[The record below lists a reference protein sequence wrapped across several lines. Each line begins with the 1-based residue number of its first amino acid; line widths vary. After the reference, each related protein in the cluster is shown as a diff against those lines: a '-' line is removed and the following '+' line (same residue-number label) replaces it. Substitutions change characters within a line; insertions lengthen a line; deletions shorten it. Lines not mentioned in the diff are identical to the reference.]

1 MSSPLLSTLGIVCSA
16 CDRLNPA
23 LRPNCAR
30 CGASLLQSSQ
40 PKAAENLPGSSGS
53 HPASPSARVSPLV
66 DSVLAAQAHA
76 RPKPPVL
83 APRKDAPPA
92 EAPAAPRPP
101 AKASAPANTAPR
113 PSAKASAPVNAARR
127 PAGPPIPAP
136 ELLKKR
142 PPAALPVSGTALAPF
157 VLAVVEGNGKGQ
169 RYRIP
174 AVGCW
179 VGRDRGNILFPEDSF
194 VSSHHATLT
203 VREGRLCIRDEGT
216 SSGVFVAIAGQEM
229 IPHGTL
235 FNIGR
240 RLLRYLGQLQLAVA
254 PAGQPRVYGAPLP
267 QGRPPYAV
275 EEVLV
280 GGRSG
285 RAVVSAGPMLTIGQ
299 SNCDFSFPNDTTL
312 ASRHCELAPV
322 PQGAVLRD
330 LSGIRG
336 TFVRIAPGSDR
347 PLNTGDRLRVGQQIL
362 QVEAA

>member
-1 MSSPLLSTLGIVCSA
+1 
-16 CDRLNPA
+16 
-23 LRPNCAR
+23 
-30 CGASLLQSSQ
+30 
-40 PKAAENLPGSSGS
+40 
-53 HPASPSARVSPLV
+53 
-66 DSVLAAQAHA
+66 
-76 RPKPPVL
+76 
-83 APRKDAPPA
+83 
-92 EAPAAPRPP
+92 
-101 AKASAPANTAPR
+101 
-113 PSAKASAPVNAARR
+113 
-127 PAGPPIPAP
+127 
-136 ELLKKR
+136 
-142 PPAALPVSGTALAPF
+142 LAPF

-203 VREGRLCIRDEGT
+203 LREGRLCIRDEGT
-216 SSGVFVAIAGQEM
+216 PSGVFVAIAGQET
-229 IPHGTL
+229 IPHGTQ

-240 RLLRYLGQLQLAVA
+240 RLLRYLGQLQLSVA

-299 SNCDFSFPNDTTL
+299 TNCDFSFPNDTTL

>member
-1 MSSPLLSTLGIVCSA
+1 MHLTTP
-16 CDRLNPA
+16 
-23 LRPNCAR
+23 
-30 CGASLLQSSQ
+30 
-40 PKAAENLPGSSGS
+40 SGK
-53 HPASPSARVSPLV
+53 VSPLV

-83 APRKDAPPA
+83 APRKDALPT
-92 EAPAAPRPP
+92 EVVAAPPP
-101 AKASAPANTAPR
+101 TAKASP
-113 PSAKASAPVNAARR
+113 PSNVARR
-127 PAGPPIPAP
+127 PAAAAISAND
-136 ELLKKR
+136 LSKKR
-142 PPAALPVSGTALAPF
+142 PVASAPVSGTALTPF

-169 RYRIP
+169 RHRIP
-174 AVGCW
+174 VVGCW
-179 VGRDRGNILFPEDSF
+179 LGRNRGNILFPEDSF

-203 VREGRLCIRDEGT
+203 VREGRLSIRDEG
-216 SSGVFVAIAGQEM
+216 SASGVFVAIAGQEV
-229 IPHGTL
+229 ISHGTL

-254 PAGQPRVYGAPLP
+254 PPGQPRVYGAPLP

-299 SNCDFSFPNDTTL
+299 SNCDFSFPHDATL
-312 ASRHCELAPV
+312 ASRHCELAPA

-336 TFVRIAPGSDR
+336 TFVRIAPGADR